1 MVDADAVFHYTEAK
15 KDPKQWT
22 QTQVANIW
30 ASVCGIPFITK
41 ELGIA
46 LHTLLPSSIVNFN
59 GAIRGKV
66 SRKPR
71 EVGSFEI

>member
-41 ELGIA
+41 
-46 LHTLLPSSIVNFN
+46 
-59 GAIRGKV
+59 
-66 SRKPR
+66 
-71 EVGSFEI
+71 